1 MKTELTDE
9 QIQEMILRHA
19 EGARAMSEEDM
30 ARRQLEMIKGRYN
43 AWPSDHAKGQADMSN
58 ELKKIVLGDTPT
70 QQQPPKTK
78 VLSRLKR
85 WLGFN

>member
-30 ARRQLEMIKGRYN
+30 ARRQREMVKGMYN
-43 AWPSDHAKGQADMSN
+43 AWPSDNAKGQAMN
-58 ELKKIVLGDTPT
+58 LWAKILEE
-70 QQQPPKTK
+70 KEK
-78 VLSRLKR
+78 
-85 WLGFN
+85 